1 LSSPAQGSDWAGE
14 LSGEFWRSMVFSRS
28 SSQDVKSE
36 AEARKAL
43 IQSRA
48 YQAKAGAVRAQGL
61 ARQATTQMAPLA
73 RSAQEAAVRS
83 LLEARAWAAPRVEAT
98 GVAVQERL
106 APRVSA
112 AMVTAARRLEPPKAQ
127 RRRRWPFIVAGV
139 VVLGAGCAAA
149 AQILR
154 SKPSTMAAEDQGP
167 VTPPMPP
174 TAPADRQEMT
184 DAHADVNGQVRTP

>member
-1 LSSPAQGSDWAGE
+1 MVI
-14 LSGEFWRSMVFSRS
+14 SGS
-28 SSQDVKSE
+28 SSQDVKTR
-36 AEARKAL
+36 AKARKAR

-48 YQAKAGAVRAQGL
+48 YQAKAGAVRAQER
-61 ARQATTQMAPLA
+61 ARQARIQVAPLA
-73 RSAQEAAVRS
+73 KSAQETAGRG

-98 GVAVQERL
+98 GVAVQERV

-112 AMVTAARRLEPPKAQ
+112 ALVTAARRMEPPKAD
-127 RRRRWPFIVAGV
+127 RRRRWPFIAAAV

-154 SKPSTMAAEDQGP
+154 SKRNTMATADPGA

-174 TAPADRQEMT
+174 ASPADRQEMT
-184 DAHADVNGQVRTP
+184 DAHSDVNGQVRTP

>member
-1 LSSPAQGSDWAGE
+1 
-14 LSGEFWRSMVFSRS
+14 MFSRS
-28 SSQDVKSE
+28 SQDAKPE
-36 AEARKAL
+36 AKAGKAL

-48 YQAKAGAVRAQGL
+48 YQAKAGAVRAQER

-73 RSAQEAAVRS
+73 RSAQEAAARN
-83 LLEARAWAAPRVEAT
+83 LLVARAWAAPRVEAT

-154 SKPSTMAAEDQGP
+154 SKPSTMATEDQGP

-174 TAPADRQEMT
+174 TTPADRQEMN

>member
-1 LSSPAQGSDWAGE
+1 
-14 LSGEFWRSMVFSRS
+14 MVFSTS
-28 SSQDVKSE
+28 SSQDVKSR
-36 AEARKAL
+36 ATAGKAR

-48 YQAKAGAVRAQGL
+48 NQAKAGAVRAQGR
-61 ARQATTQMAPLA
+61 ARQATTQVAPLA
-73 RSAQEAAVRS
+73 KSAQEAAGRG

-112 AMVTAARRLEPPKAQ
+112 AMVTAARRMEPPKAQ
-127 RRRRWPFIVAGV
+127 RSRRWPYIAAAV

-154 SKPSTMAAEDQGP
+154 SKRTTMATADPGP
-167 VTPPMPP
+167 VTPPPMPP
-174 TAPADRQEMT
+174 TTPAERQEMN

>member
-1 LSSPAQGSDWAGE
+1 
-14 LSGEFWRSMVFSRS
+14 MFSRS
-28 SSQDVKSE
+28 SSQDVKSR
-36 AEARKAL
+36 AQAGTAQLK
-43 IQSRA
+43 SRA
-48 YQAKAGAVRAQGL
+48 YQAKAGAVRAQGR
-61 ARQATTQMAPLA
+61 ARQATTQVAPLA
-73 RSAQEAAVRS
+73 KSAQETAARS

-112 AMVTAARRLEPPKAQ
+112 AMVTAARRLDPPKAQ
-127 RRRRWPFIVAGV
+127 RRRRWPFIAAGI

-154 SKPSTMAAEDQGP
+154 SKQNVMDTAAPGP
-167 VTPPMPP
+167 GTPPPMPP
-174 TAPADRQEMT
+174 STPADPQEMT